1 MAEPKTKP
9 KPTNVEAFLNK
20 VPDETRREDCFRIV
34 EMMEE
39 ITGEEPKMWG
49 KSIVGFGFYHYK
61 YDSGR
66 EGDSPVV
73 AFSPR
78 KQDLTLY
85 LMPYFEQRSDLME
98 KLGKHRAG
106 KSCLYIKRLSEVHE
120 PTLKKL
126 IRQSVKETRKL
137 NKPRPINPRPSL
149 DLFLVRS
156 SSTHN
161 TPRRLRLNMDQYPR
175 D

>member
-9 KPTNVEAFLNK
+9 KSTNVEAFLNK
-20 VPDETRREDCFRIV
+20 VPDEGRREDSFRIV

-39 ITGEEPKMWG
+39 ISGEEPKMWG

-66 EGDSPVV
+66 EGDAPVI

-85 LMPYFEQRSDLME
+85 LMYGYEQWGDELIE
-98 KLGKHRAG
+98 KLGKYRTG
-106 KSCLYIKRLSEVHE
+106 KTCLYIKRLSDVHE

-126 IRQSVKETRKL
+126 IRESVKQTKRL
-137 NKPRPINPRPSL
+137 NKPRPG
-149 DLFLVRS
+149 
-156 SSTHN
+156 
-161 TPRRLRLNMDQYPR
+161 
-175 D
+175 

>member
-9 KPTNVEAFLNK
+9 KSTSVEAFLNK
-20 VPDETRREDCFRIV
+20 VPDETRREDSFRIV

-39 ITGEEPKMWG
+39 ITGEEPTMWG
-49 KSIVGFGFYHYK
+49 KAIVGFGFYHYK

-66 EGDSPVV
+66 EGDSPIV

-85 LMPYFEQRSDLME
+85 LNPRFEQKDELLE
-98 KLGKHRAG
+98 KLGKHRTG
-106 KSCLYIKRLSEVHE
+106 KSCLYIKRLSDIHE

-126 IRQSVKETRKL
+126 IRESAKSTRKHV
-137 NKPRPINPRPSL
+137 KQQSR
-149 DLFLVRS
+149 
-156 SSTHN
+156 
-161 TPRRLRLNMDQYPR
+161 
-175 D
+175 